1 MSISCKKKLMFAMV
15 LKQNPLLFHDFS
27 VSSILEMLTF
37 YGRSLVYSSINLC
50 LER

>member
-1 MSISCKKKLMFAMV
+1 MSISYTKKLMVTMV
-15 LKQNPLLFHDFS
+15 SNQNPLLFHDFS